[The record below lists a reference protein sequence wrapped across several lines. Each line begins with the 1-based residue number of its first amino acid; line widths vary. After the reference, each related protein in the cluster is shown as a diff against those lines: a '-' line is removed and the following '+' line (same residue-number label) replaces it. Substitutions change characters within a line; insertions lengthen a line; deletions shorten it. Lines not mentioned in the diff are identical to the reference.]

1 LRPTKLRCYFP
12 TMCAIYT
19 YNADEA
25 KLKLRDQIL
34 VFGALPHGEIR
45 PTDLGPAI
53 LPEFQGLTCLELTW
67 GWSVPWDK
75 KPFINAKSETLTKLA
90 LYRPH
95 LEQRCL
101 LLADGF
107 YEGGARFSQSGGA
120 VFCFAGLWRDES
132 GVKKYTLL
140 TTTPNESVAKHHDRM
155 PFIVKPVDYGD
166 WLGGDWLRVLSSP
179 DHAPLEKFQKQPE
192 LF

>member
-1 LRPTKLRCYFP
+1 
-12 TMCAIYT
+12 MCAIYT
-19 YNADEA
+19 YTKNEA
-25 KLKLRDQIL
+25 KLKLREKIE
-34 VFGALPHGEIR
+34 VFGAVPRAHIR

-53 LPEFQGLTCLELTW
+53 LPEYEGVACRELAW

-75 KPFINAKSETLTKLA
+75 KPFINAKSETLTTLA

-107 YEGGARFSQSGGA
+107 YEDGVRFSQPGGA
-120 VFCFAGLWRDES
+120 VFCFAGLWREES
-132 GVKKYTLL
+132 GVKKYTML
-140 TTTPNESVAKHHDRM
+140 TTSPNESVARHHDRM
-155 PFIVKPVDYGD
+155 PFIVKPEDYD
-166 WLGGDWLRVLSSP
+166 AWLGGDWQQVLTKP
-179 DHAPLEKFQKQPE
+179 DLAPLEKFQKQPE